1 MINKYIAMG
10 YVGADPDFNEY
21 SSGKCKANFSIG
33 INYGKETTWVE
44 IECWDKIAK
53 NCNSYVKK
61 GSLVFIEGK
70 MKFSSWKSNK
80 GESKSKLFCVCDF
93 MKVINLKVEDIDS
106 EIHNIKQIEEK
117 ESMSRDLAQ
126 QNSFEDV
133 AW

>member
-33 INYGKETTWVE
+33 INYGKETAWVE

>member
-93 MKVINLKVEDIDS
+93 MKVINLKAEDIDS